1 MIDLT
6 GKRGLGH
13 AVPRH
18 WEYLAAEW
26 GCGDDPSEVIGAAHA
41 VENAAKISKDFCLN
55 VVAGML
61 DVVSNVSV
69 FCCPINRPILYCVCL
84 SDALPFLFDWL
95 SVSTAML
102 REESHWSFEL
112 HRHMAFPCF

>member
-69 FCCPINRPILYCVCL
+69 FCCPINRPVLYCFCL
-84 SDALPFLFDWL
+84 FIYL
-95 SVSTAML
+95 SV
-102 REESHWSFEL
+102 
-112 HRHMAFPCF
+112 